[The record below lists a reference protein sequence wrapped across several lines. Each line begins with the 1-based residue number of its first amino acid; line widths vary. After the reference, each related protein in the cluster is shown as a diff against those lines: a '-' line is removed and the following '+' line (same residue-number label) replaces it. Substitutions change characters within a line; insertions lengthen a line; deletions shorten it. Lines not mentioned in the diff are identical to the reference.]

1 MKQRLCDPLPF
12 HVTVDGQEIKIQ
24 PFFDNVLDVLSVFD
38 DKSMTDEEKVMHT
51 AHLQVKK
58 EKTLNNR

>member
-24 PFFDNVLDVLSVFD
+24 PFFDNVLVVFCGFG
-38 DKSMTDEEKVMHT
+38 DKYISDEEKVMYAYCAIT
-51 AHLQVKK
+51 GKK
-58 EKTLNNR
+58 